1 MPRFPTV
8 GDEAP
13 GNREIANKIASSL
26 RGPPYIQ
33 AMIIGSAN
41 GLMISAIQRVLL
53 LGLLSAA
60 PGLAAELPAR
70 QTMVS
75 IVGDRFYINGR
86 PTYEGRK
93 WRGYEVEGLLPN
105 SRMVQGI
112 FDDRNAGTQP
122 RWVYPDTGKWDA
134 ERNTEEFLRAMP
146 AWRRFGLLAFTL
158 NLQGGSPEGY
168 SKEQPW
174 HNSAIESDG
183 SLRPDYL
190 ARLQRIL
197 DRADELGMVVILGY
211 FYFGQDE
218 RLRDEAAVVMAT
230 DQATQWILTNG
241 YRNVL
246 CEINNECNV
255 RYEHAILR
263 PDRVHELIERV
274 RDTTVGGRRLY
285 AGTSYGGGT
294 IPGEKVARVSDFILM
309 HGNGVSDPA
318 RIVEMS
324 RTTRALPGYWPKPVL
339 FNEDDHFDF
348 DKPQNNFV
356 AAVSEHVSWG
366 YFDPGK
372 NNYQDG
378 YQSPPVRW
386 GINTDRK
393 KAFFK
398 LVSEITGSESLEGRA
413 GPATG
418 PGKDRVRSGPVR
430 IDYTNYHGWR
440 DSIVMA
446 NDKAEVVIV
455 PEIGRIMQ
463 FRLAGEDGPFWEN
476 RELDGKK
483 PDPLANDWGNFGG
496 DKTWPSPQADWPR
509 HTSRAWPPPQAFDSM
524 AVRAELKTNR
534 VRLISPVDPHYGIRT
549 VRDIELDPEQAALT
563 VVTTYEKVE
572 GAPKK
577 VGVWIITQLRDPVK
591 VYVPLPAASRSTN
604 GFQKQSEDLP
614 AELRVDHGFLS
625 LQRDPKKSTKIGTR
639 AGTMLWVGEK
649 VMLRIDSP
657 RQPNAEYPDQESSAE
672 VYTNQD
678 PLAYV
683 ELETLGPLL
692 QLKVGAAI
700 IQSNRYLLIRRG
712 DPDPDQD
719 ARRAL
724 LD

>member
-1 MPRFPTV
+1 MRH
-8 GDEAP
+8 G
-13 GNREIANKIASSL
+13 
-26 RGPPYIQ
+26 
-33 AMIIGSAN
+33 
-41 GLMISAIQRVLL
+41 VLL
-53 LGLLSAA
+53 LWALNAV
-60 PGLAAELPAR
+60 PGTAAELPAR

-86 PTYEGRK
+86 PTFEGRK
-93 WRGYEVEGLLPN
+93 WRSYDIEGLLPN

-112 FDDRNAGTQP
+112 FDDRNAQTLR

-134 ERNTEEFLRAMP
+134 GRNTEEFLAALP
-146 AWRRFGLLAFTL
+146 EWRRFGLLAFTI

-174 HNSAIESDG
+174 HNSGIETDG
-183 SLRPDYL
+183 SLRSDYL
-190 ARLQRIL
+190 SRLQRIL
-197 DRADELGMVVILGY
+197 DRADELGLVVILGY

-218 RLRDEAAVVMAT
+218 RLRDEAAVVRAT
-230 DQATQWILTNG
+230 DQITHWILSQG

-246 CEINNECNV
+246 SEINNECNV
-255 RYEHAILR
+255 RYDHAILR

-274 RDTTVGGRRLY
+274 RDTTVEGRRLY
-285 AGTSYGGGT
+285 AGTSYGGGAV
-294 IPGEKVARVSDFILM
+294 PGEKVARMSDFILM

-318 RIVEMS
+318 RIVQMI
-324 RTTRALPGYWPKPVL
+324 RTTRALPGYWPKPIL

-378 YQSPPVRW
+378 YQSPPVQW

-393 KAFFK
+393 KAFFN
-398 LVSEITGSESLEGRA
+398 LVSEITGSESA
-413 GPATG
+413 QIKVVPAIG
-418 PGKDRVRSGPVR
+418 QMNDPVR
-430 IDYTNYHGWR
+430 NGSVRIGYTNYHGWR

-463 FRLAGEDGPFWEN
+463 FRFVGEEGPFWEN

-483 PDPLANDWGNFGG
+483 PDPLAKDWGNFGG
-496 DKTWPSPQADWPR
+496 DKTWPSPQSEWPR
-509 HTSRAWPPPQAFDSM
+509 HTPRAWPPPQAFDSL

-549 VRDIELDPEQAALT
+549 VRDIELDPERAALT

-572 GAPKK
+572 GTPKK
-577 VGVWIITQLRDPVK
+577 VGVWIITQLRDPVT
-591 VYVPLPAASRSTN
+591 VYVPLPAPSRDTN
-604 GFQKQSEDLP
+604 AFHKQSEDLP
-614 AELRVDHGFLS
+614 AELRVNKGLLS
-625 LQRDPKKSTKIGTR
+625 LKRDSKKSTKIGTG
-639 AGTMLWVGEK
+639 AGTMLWVGDR

-657 RQPNAEYPDQESSAE
+657 RQPDAEYPDQGSSAE
-672 VYTNQD
+672 VYTNPD
-678 PLAYV
+678 PAAYV
-683 ELETLGPLL
+683 ELETLGPVLN
-692 QLKVGAAI
+692 LKVGATI
-700 IQSNRYLLIRRG
+700 IQSNRYLLIRRS